1 VWRFCGPSLLA
12 RVLSRRVFQV
22 LRLLR
27 GLLRRLHQLMHF
39 MHVEEEV
46 YLREQYGILSLGEA
60 IVDMYLLLSGTAAVF
75 VALAQYDSG

>member
-1 VWRFCGPSLLA
+1 
-12 RVLSRRVFQV
+12 
-22 LRLLR
+22 
-27 GLLRRLHQLMHF
+27 MHF